1 MRAIVPLTPPWCRC
15 RVRASVLGRF
25 SPLHCRS
32 GGIGRRAWFRSM
44 SGKPGGGSSPL
55 FGTIVKGRIRR
66 RVRPFS
72 SVPHDPQSAPIPAK
86 KKNGHP
92 RGERRP
98 VKRYLRA
105 RGERHVLGLP
115 RQAHGLHR
123 QSGQRPMRPDFE
135 QLILFVPKRSV
146 RQSLSSGPDHR
157 APGHARGNGRVEEQ
171 LQKMEHQASHH
182 GRTNGRADHR
192 EQPERY
198 RQGLL

>member
-15 RVRASVLGRF
+15 RVRASVLGHF

-44 SGKPGGGSSPL
+44 SGQPGGGSSPL
-55 FGTIVKGRIRR
+55 FGTIFKGWIRG

-72 SVPHDPQSAPIPAK
+72 SALHQRQIAPIPA

-115 RQAHGLHR
+115 RQAIGLHR
-123 QSGQRPMRPDFE
+123 QSRQRPMRPDFE
-135 QLILFVPKRSV
+135 RLILFVPNRRI
-146 RQSLSSGPDHR
+146 RQSHSSGPDR
-157 APGHARGNGRVEEQ
+157 GAPGHQRGDGGVEEQ
-171 LQKMEHQASHH
+171 LQKMKHQTGHH
-182 GRTNGRADHR
+182 GRTYGRADHR
-192 EQPERY
+192 EQSERY